1 MSIAFI
7 AGILVLVVIALIA
20 VVQRSGSRVTTIE
33 TRRETKPE
41 GQSGTDA

>member
-20 VVQRSGSRVTTIE
+20 VVQRSGSRVMTIE
-33 TRRETKPE
+33 TRRESDGVKK
-41 GQSGTDA
+41 SGTDA

>member
-20 VVQRSGSRVTTIE
+20 VVQRSGSRVTTIG
-33 TRRETKPE
+33 P
-41 GQSGTDA
+41 

>member
-7 AGILVLVVIALIA
+7 AGILVLVVIVLIA
-20 VVQRSGSRVTTIE
+20 VVQRSRPRVTQIE

-41 GQSGTDA
+41 GQGE